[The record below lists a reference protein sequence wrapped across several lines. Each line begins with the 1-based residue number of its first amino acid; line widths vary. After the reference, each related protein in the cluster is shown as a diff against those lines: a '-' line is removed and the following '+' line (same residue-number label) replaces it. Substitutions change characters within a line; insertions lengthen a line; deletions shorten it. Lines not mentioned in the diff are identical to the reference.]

1 MDSLSNMHENSQQ
14 QHARSV
20 PVFVCASAYLLPP
33 NGGSDADI
41 IVAVERGGPYVD
53 ASKGNLLPEPG
64 FSRRRRRPQ
73 ILIIMQNRNFMNHT
87 YACIRQVL
95 CRVPMSGTCV
105 KSPRFPTPDLL
116 DHETRL
122 WEKQCGNEVC
132 LDLLCRWMGGF

>member
-1 MDSLSNMHENSQQ
+1 MKTLTTTARALCARVCVCERLSPSPQRRQRCRHHRRCRE
-14 QHARSV
+14 
-20 PVFVCASAYLLPP
+20 
-33 NGGSDADI
+33 
-41 IVAVERGGPYVD
+41 GGPYVD
-53 ASKGNLLPEPG
+53 AFKSNLLPEPG

-73 ILIIMQNRNFMNHT
+73 ILLIMQNRNFMNHT